1 MMLQLQGTGAL
12 LVLILMAIAAI
23 MVVLLL
29 VGMMRGSIKHKPGW
43 LSVGVVIVALTVI
56 LGLYRNSGG
65 AFPRIAWGRT
75 VHPIP
80 LQRMSLVPESHLGN
94 RNQATRIDKLSHA
107 RGQE

>member
-12 LVLILMAIAAI
+12 LVLILMGIAAI

-29 VGMMRGSIKHKPGW
+29 VGMMRGSIKPTPGW

-65 AFPRIAWGRT
+65 AFPTIIWSRT
-75 VHPIP
+75 VRQIP
-80 LQRMSLVPESHLGN
+80 LHRMSSVPESHVGEW
-94 RNQATRIDKLSHA
+94 NQATGIA
-107 RGQE
+107 P